1 MNFEGFD
8 MVRNLK
14 GVTYMDS
21 LRILIVDDHDVV
33 RLGLATLLSRYP
45 QFQVLAQA
53 SNGEEAQ
60 RYAEYFKPDVI
71 IMDVRLPGK
80 SGIEVTREIMRT
92 MPDIKIIILTSYS
105 KKEQLFEAICA
116 GAYAYLL
123 KEVGS
128 KELIHA
134 LEAVGRGEA
143 WIDPKLTHS
152 VFTRLREAQ
161 QAFDAKAFSIL
172 SRQELRILA
181 LIAKGK
187 SNKEIA
193 NSLQISAGTVRNY
206 ISNLMRKL
214 DVSTRVEAA
223 VFALKHNIHHHVL
236 VEEVMA

>member
-1 MNFEGFD
+1 MAA
-8 MVRNLK
+8 
-14 GVTYMDS
+14 

-45 QFQVLAQA
+45 QFQVVAQA
-53 SNGEEAQ
+53 SDGVQAE
-60 RYAEYFKPDVI
+60 RYAQYFNPDAI

-80 SGIEVTREIMRT
+80 SGIAVTREIMRK
-92 MPDIKIIILTSYS
+92 MPAIKVIILTSYS
-105 KKEQLFEAICA
+105 KEEQLFEAICA

-134 LEAVGRGEA
+134 LEAVARGEA
-143 WIDPKLTHS
+143 WIDPKLTHF
-152 VFTRLREAQ
+152 VFARLREAQ
-161 QAFDAKAFSIL
+161 QGFDAKALAIL
-172 SRQELRILA
+172 SPQELRILA
-181 LIAKGK
+181 LISKGK

-214 DVSTRVEAA
+214 DVRTRVEAA
-223 VFALKHNIHHHVL
+223 VFALKHHIHDHVL
-236 VEEVMA
+236 VKDAMA